1 MQCGTRETGRE
12 RQRAARRQGQRSDA
26 QIAQQARQ
34 GKATIAVVGAQFA
47 GLALRDE
54 LRAPILQ
61 RRFVAIDGSPK
72 YLAVYDLESPE
83 VMQSEAY
90 LKVSEQ
96 SPWTRRIHEHLTTV
110 QRNVYVEITPEPKAA
125 PKRE

>member
-1 MQCGTRETGRE
+1 MTTS
-12 RQRAARRQGQRSDA
+12 QRRGLM
-26 QIAQQARQ
+26 IAMIDVEPEWEEEFNRWY
-34 GKATIAVVGAQFA
+34 
-47 GLALRDE
+47 DE
-54 LRAPILQ
+54 EHFPDRVNCPGFLSG

-72 YLAVYDLESPE
+72 YLAVYDLENPE

-96 SPWTRRIHEHLTTV
+96 SPWTKRIHEHLTTV